1 MSKTALLFALAT
13 TTAVAS
19 LPSLP
24 KVENVPLSPA
34 EAHKNMEAKA
44 STGTPGLPEKQP
56 SELPS
61 VKPQEGPA
69 PTHPEV
75 STVVASNPDPLKEAV
90 AVAAGANTS
99 APTAAAAPA
108 ASVAQHSSEDNHK
121 TGTAP
126 HAHSLPATAIPAP
139 ASAPVPAAEPT
150 AFTPTQE
157 ASIEKIIANYIK
169 NNAGEVVTAIRVF
182 GEEQQKELLKREAA
196 KISQFKND
204 LLNDTTA
211 IVGGNPNGTI
221 KLVVFADPNCPH
233 CRHLEANLSEIKG
246 LFSNLKVYLRP
257 WAIMGPESSEVVSGL
272 MATAKSGYDKYDSVA
287 LRIATSNEKID
298 KKKFLKFSKE
308 LGLDVKKIQKAME
321 SEEVRNSVNYN
332 HELAVKMKLD
342 ATPTILMFDAEGAHI
357 ILPGDKEALKKTLSE
372 AKA

>member
-34 EAHKNMEAKA
+34 EAHKNFEAKA
-44 STGTPGLPEKQP
+44 TAGSPGVQEKQAT
-56 SELPS
+56 EMPS

-69 PTHPEV
+69 PAHPED
-75 STVVASNPDPLKEAV
+75 SISGASKSDPLKEAA
-90 AVAAGANTS
+90 AVALGANTS
-99 APTAAAAPA
+99 TPTAAAAP
-108 ASVAQHSSEDNHK
+108 VAQHASEDSHK
-121 TGTAP
+121 TSTAP
-126 HAHSLPATAIPAP
+126 HAHPLPAAAVPVAAP
-139 ASAPVPAAEPT
+139 ATVPSAESI
-150 AFTPTQE
+150 AFTPSQE
-157 ASIEKIIANYIK
+157 ASIEKIVANYIK

-272 MATAKSGYDKYDSVA
+272 MAIAKNGYDKYDSVA

-357 ILPGDKEALKKTLSE
+357 ILPGDKESLKKTLSE